1 MLTTYKLLNEYVDL
15 DGITP
20 EELVD
25 KLTFSGFEVEGTHP
39 VAQASKLIVGK
50 VVSCQMHPDSDHLH
64 LLKVDCGQ
72 EGVLDIVC
80 GAPNVRK
87 DLKVIVAL
95 VGCELPSIGLTIKA
109 NVIRGAKSNGMCCSL
124 VELGVD
130 KAILPEEEVNGIH
143 ELPDDA
149 PVGER
154 EVLNYL
160 GLDDVVIDINVLANR
175 PDCLSVIGLAREIS
189 ALFGRKMKEPPEF
202 DLKVGKTDFQVLSK
216 TDSCD
221 VFNLMEVDNLN
232 NGKTPAKIVRYLNS
246 VGIRSI
252 SLIVDLGNFSMILT
266 GQPLHMYDL
275 DKLASRKLVVNDA
288 FEGKVIALDEKE
300 YDVIKGDVVIS
311 DEKKP
316 CCIGGVMGLK
326 NVEVDEN
333 TKHIGIEA
341 AHFYHAAIRH
351 TATRLNLNS
360 DSSALFIKGTNPYT
374 TLETL
379 QVTADLIKKVVPN
392 AKIVGTSTFSKVE
405 KPKESYPFSFEKLNS
420 HLGTN
425 FSDEEILNMLKMFN
439 VKYEN
444 GRAFF
449 NRHRLD
455 LKEQCD
461 LEEEMFRTSS
471 PDRVIRSLESLP
483 HTKGGL
489 TELQAKEMRI
499 KNLLLDA
506 GFDQI
511 LSYTLISKEKD
522 RYLRV
527 FDENPSLKVS
537 HPMTEDHEYIRS
549 DIFSSMVD
557 TLKYNIQRKH
567 SDLKLFEISSVSL
580 SVDKVE
586 TYLSLGLSG
595 QVREQGLLSTHK
607 ADFYDIKGAVE
618 LIFDALGIDSR
629 RYKLVKCTN
638 SIFHPGRSAS
648 LFIGKKLI
656 GSFGELNPKLG
667 EGELIVG
674 ELNLTQIVSLR
685 TSQLKAEPISSIQ
698 PVTRDLA
705 FNILDDSVTSQNIA
719 DAIKRAGGKYVRK
732 VEIFDVFEKDGK
744 KSLAFKLTIQNTE
757 EKSLTDEKIQS
768 LINTILLNVTHKLK
782 VELK

>member
-95 VGCELPSIGLTIKA
+95 VGCELPAIGLTIKA

-189 ALFGRKMKEPPEF
+189 ALFGRKMKELPEF
-202 DLKVGKTDFQVLSK
+202 DLKVGKTDFQVSSK

-341 AHFYHAAIRH
+341 AHFYHAAVRH

-471 PDRVIRSLESLP
+471 PERVIRSLESLP

-499 KNLLLDA
+499 KNLLLDD

-549 DIFSSMVD
+549 DILSSMVD

>member
-95 VGCELPSIGLTIKA
+95 VGCELPAIGLTIKA

-189 ALFGRKMKEPPEF
+189 ALFGRKMKELPEF
-202 DLKVGKTDFQVLSK
+202 DLKVGKTDFQVSSK

-471 PDRVIRSLESLP
+471 PERVIRSLESLP

-499 KNLLLDA
+499 KNLLLDD

-549 DIFSSMVD
+549 DILSSMVD

>member
-72 EGVLDIVC
+72 EGILDIVC

-95 VGCELPSIGLTIKA
+95 VGCELPAIGLTIKA

-189 ALFGRKMKEPPEF
+189 ALFGRKMKELPEF
-202 DLKVGKTDFQVLSK
+202 DLKVGKTDFQVSSK

-252 SLIVDLGNFSMILT
+252 SLIVDIGNFSMILT

-549 DIFSSMVD
+549 DILSSMVD

-648 LFIGKKLI
+648 LFVGKKLI